1 MGDWKTEDNNMSL
14 AKPKVM
20 HWLLVISFS
29 IWVLLLTAVATPAA
43 ASGCRRISLAI
54 FTYYH
59 DYYYCYWWCLWLGL
73 CPIM

>member
-54 FTYYH
+54 FTYYLIIIIVIGGV
-59 DYYYCYWWCLWLGL
+59 CGL
-73 CPIM
+73 DCVP